1 MNEDVTGEVLGE
13 KVTRVNGR
21 CIWQVFDDN
30 YPDQISHMPVGHRCY
45 WQVVDNFDDI
55 PMGLFLDPIGM
66 ITRSEVE
73 MMTPCI
79 CDTIE
84 ELAAAMEVPADTLK
98 ATIDR
103 YNELCEKGVDED
115 FGKRADRMA
124 PVKQP
129 PFYAAKMPTL
139 GYQTFYG
146 SVCCDYNMHAVDM
159 DNRPIPGL
167 YVGGTI
173 MGSRFWHIYPN
184 TTMGMNH
191 AGALCYGRLAAK
203 NAVAGI

>member
-1 MNEDVTGEVLGE
+1 MNEDVTGEIIGE

-21 CIWQVFDDN
+21 CIWQIFDDN

-73 MMTPCI
+73 AMTPCI
-79 CDTIE
+79 CNSIE
-84 ELAAAMEVPADTLK
+84 ELAEAMEVPADTLK

-103 YNELCEKGVDED
+103 YNELCDKGVDED
-115 FGKRADRMA
+115 FGKRADRMN

-159 DNRPIPGL
+159 NNEPIPGL

>member
-1 MNEDVTGEVLGE
+1 M
-13 KVTRVNGR
+13 
-21 CIWQVFDDN
+21 
-30 YPDQISHMPVGHRCY
+30 
-45 WQVVDNFDDI
+45 
-55 PMGLFLDPIGM
+55 
-66 ITRSEVE
+66 
-73 MMTPCI
+73 
-79 CDTIE
+79 
-84 ELAAAMEVPADTLK
+84 PADTLK